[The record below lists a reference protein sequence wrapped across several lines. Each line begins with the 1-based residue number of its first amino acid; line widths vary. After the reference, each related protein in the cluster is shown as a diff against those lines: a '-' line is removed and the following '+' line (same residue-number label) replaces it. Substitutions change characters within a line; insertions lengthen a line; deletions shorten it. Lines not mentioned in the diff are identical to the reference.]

1 MISIEMS
8 PCQFAKVSDI
18 ITNEHP
24 EATLKAGDD
33 KPITNSELVTKT
45 GHIHTSQIDADFEY
59 RPRENNQGTL
69 VFLNEQKHGM
79 YKMVSDDTI
88 GAHLGKL
95 LGGIV
100 CDEAPV
106 ESAPESTEQ
115 VTTTPPVTGV
125 SSFVKPPVQG
135 TGN

>member
-18 ITNEHP
+18 ITHEHP
-24 EATLKAGDD
+24 EATLQAGDD
-33 KPITNSELVTKT
+33 KPAVLGSNKDLVIKT

-95 LGGIV
+95 LSGIV

-106 ESAPESTEQ
+106 KPTEP
-115 VTTTPPVTGV
+115 VSTTPPATGV
-125 SSFVKPPVQG
+125 TSFVKLPVQG
-135 TGN
+135 TN

>member
-8 PCQFAKVSDI
+8 PCQFNKVSEVIKND
-18 ITNEHP
+18 HP
-24 EATLKAGDD
+24 EASLVFNESKA
-33 KPITNSELVTKT
+33 NELN

-95 LGGIV
+95 LGEIV
-100 CDEAPV
+100 CDEASV
-106 ESAPESTEQ
+106 ESASKSIEQ